1 MATKTNKKKS
11 LLCVLEVLKEYSD
24 KDHIL
29 KQSELLDL
37 IEMNYDLQI
46 DRRTLYANVALLKDF
61 GHDISDFSEN
71 GYGYYL
77 GERNFSERD
86 IKTIITTLLGNSDVS
101 DFTKKRIIDKLIST
115 QSKYRTQ
122 VLKKKL
128 DLLG

>member
-1 MATKTNKKKS
+1 MASKTNKKKS
-11 LLCVLEVLKEYSD
+11 LLCVLDVLKEYSD

-37 IEMNYDLQI
+37 IEMNYDLRI

-61 GHDISDFSEN
+61 GQDISDFSDN

-77 GERNFSERD
+77 GERYFSERD
-86 IKTIITTLLGNSDVS
+86 IKTLVTMLQKDEEISE
-101 DFTKKRIIDKLIST
+101 FTKDRIIDKLISS
-115 QSKYRTQ
+115 QSKYRNR

-128 DLLG
+128 GLIK